1 MTQQP
6 DLAVRVGGLELA
18 NPVIAASGTFGCGRE
33 YADLYD
39 VGRLGAIVAKSVTLH
54 PRAGNPPPR
63 VYETA
68 AGMLNSI
75 GLANLGVDHFIRDD
89 LPFLRELD
97 TVVIVNVA
105 GATKDDYLEVV
116 ARLEDADG
124 ADALEINISC
134 PNVKEGGIAFG
145 SDPEVAADL
154 ISRCVKATSLPVIAK
169 LTPNV
174 TDVVAIARAVFGA
187 GASAVSLINTLTGMA
202 VDWRARRP
210 VLGNVVGGLSGPAV
224 KPVAL
229 RMVWQVASAGLGPVI
244 GIGGIMSA
252 ADVLA
257 FMVAGA
263 SACQVGT
270 ANFADP
276 LACSRIIDEMPAL
289 LAEAGVSR
297 AADLTGTLRTT
308 PS

>member
-1 MTQQP
+1 MSRQP
-6 DLAVRVGGLELA
+6 DLAVTVGGLELK

-39 VGRLGAIVAKSVTLH
+39 VTRLGAIVAKSVTLN

-75 GLANLGVDHFIRDD
+75 GLANLGVDHFIRED
-89 LPFLRELD
+89 LPFLRDLD

-105 GATKDDYLEVV
+105 GATMDEYLEVI

-145 SDPEVAADL
+145 SDPAIAADL
-154 ISRCVKATSLPVIAK
+154 ISRCAEATPRPVIAK

-174 TDVVAIARAVFGA
+174 TDVVAVARAVFDA
-187 GASAVSLINTLTGMA
+187 GARAVSLINTLTGIA

-229 RMVWQVASAGLGPVI
+229 RMAWQVASAGLGPVI
-244 GIGGIMSA
+244 GIGGIMNA
-252 ADVLA
+252 GDVLE

-263 SACQVGT
+263 CACQVGT

-276 LACSRIIDEMPAL
+276 LACARIIDDLPPL
-289 LAEAGVSR
+289 LAEAGVER
-297 AADLTGTLRTT
+297 IRDLVGTLRTPT
-308 PS
+308 S